1 MRITL
6 DDLENYGLKSNLRDH
21 VLKLKP
27 QHWQYAASLLAAMKN
42 ETQEEMNRAWSCL
55 PRNLKPAP
63 DDKLA
68 RVVTELICRVISS
81 RSIKRKEKPNE

>member
-1 MRITL
+1 MKITL
-6 DDLENYGLKSNLRDH
+6 DELENYGLESNLREH

-42 ETQEEMNRAWSCL
+42 ETEEEMNRAWSCL

-81 RSIKRKEKPNE
+81 RHNKAKGKTK